1 MKLGFLKRANI
12 KSLLMKVSY
21 YLQIPAVIMHVLKFN
36 FMALFILLLCTPFFL
51 SIKTLTLS

>member
-21 YLQIPAVIMHVLKFN
+21 YLQIPAVKMHVLENKF
-36 FMALFILLLCTPFFL
+36 MTLFILLQQPSVFL
-51 SIKTLTLS
+51 